1 MLGINSKFCIIYNS
15 GIPAFQNPLIEL
27 EKTLVSYNLNF
38 VKHDIQSVNDC
49 SCIDA
54 DFVFVIGG
62 DGTILR
68 TAKMFALKC
77 IPVLGLNVGRLGFLS
92 QLTQSDI
99 LPAVDKILNNM
110 FTVEKRLMLKSNNFT
125 ALNDVVIK
133 GVSGSRTGK
142 FSLKINDKFVCEYIA
157 DGIII
162 STPTGSTAYG
172 LSAGGPVLY
181 PMLEAIAIVPICP
194 HTLSARPLVIPVSE
208 KLTVLSNEQNLN
220 FNLNIDG
227 DDCGVVDP
235 YIDIEVSD
243 LRAHLALLD
252 DDFYN
257 VLRCKFRWGV
267 APEK

>member
-1 MLGINSKFCIIYNS
+1 MVDFSSKFCIIYNS
-15 GIPAFQNPLIEL
+15 GIPSFQNSLNEL
-27 EKTLVSYNLNF
+27 EKVLVSYNLNF
-38 VKHDIQSVNDC
+38 VKHDIQELIDC
-49 SCIDA
+49 SCIDT

-68 TAKMFALKC
+68 TAKMFSNNR

-92 QLTQSDI
+92 QLTQNDI
-99 LPAVDKILNNM
+99 IPAVDKILNNN
-110 FTVEKRLMLKSNNFT
+110 FTVEERLMLESNNLT

-133 GVSGSRTGK
+133 GVSCSRTGK
-142 FSLKINDKFVCEYIA
+142 FSLKINDRFVCEYIA

-181 PMLEAIAIVPICP
+181 PMLDAVAIVPICP

-208 KLTVLSNEQNLN
+208 KLTVLSSEPNLK
-220 FNLNIDG
+220 FSINIDG
-227 DDCGVVDP
+227 DDCGVVCP
-235 YIDIEVSD
+235 HIDIKVSD
-243 LRAHLALLD
+243 LKAHLALLD
-252 DDFYN
+252 NDFYN
-257 VLRCKFRWGV
+257 VLRCKFHWGV